1 MEEVCMYSIFIKNGL
16 IVDGTGAAAYP
27 ANLGISGD
35 KITYI
40 GNEVFE
46 AEQTIDA
53 AGKMVT
59 PGFIDVHS
67 HGDLTMGEEFTG
79 LAKLSQGITT
89 EIVGQCGLSAIPVSG
104 ARKNVVIEYFK
115 GSRPAYAREHLDEFA
130 TLESFAKY
138 SENRG
143 LYANTAM
150 FIGHC
155 TVRMS
160 VMGMDNRPATEEE
173 LEAMRVQVRLAME
186 QGAVGLSS
194 GLVYAPGPFAPKEE
208 LIELC
213 KVVKEYNGFYVT
225 HMRNESDTVE
235 AALQEALDVADATG
249 VKLWISHHKAQ
260 GVKNFGKIKKTV
272 AMIEEYRAKGLE
284 IYYDIYPYVASSTQ
298 CSAMISPRFQ
308 TEGRA
313 GLVEKLKDPAF
324 RAEVKQDMISPKVPY
339 DNFYLNC
346 GSFENVTLAACLNTP
361 EADGMTIAEYARKT
375 QTADEFDAFFDLFV
389 ANEGSIFCCFFCM
402 SFDDLDYLIQKDF
415 ATIGTDGLAMRP
427 NSKSHPRAFGSFPTA
442 IRRFVKEKQILTMEE
457 MIKKFTGFA
466 ARQYKLE
473 GRGELKEN
481 FYADVLV
488 MDPETICG
496 AADYVDCFALS
507 EGIEHVIVNGR
518 EAYTDKKLT
527 QVRNGKFLR

>member
-1 MEEVCMYSIFIKNGL
+1 MYSIFIKTGL

-27 ANLGISGD
+27 ANLGITGD

-67 HGDLTMGEEFTG
+67 HGDLAMGEEFTG

-89 EIVGQCGLSAIPVSG
+89 EIVGQCGLSVIPLSG
-104 ARKNVVIEYFK
+104 PRKDVVVNYFK
-115 GSRPAYAREHLDEFA
+115 ATIPPYAREHIDELA
-130 TLESFAKY
+130 TLDGFVKY

-143 LYANTAM
+143 LFANTAM
-150 FIGHC
+150 FIGHSAL
-155 TVRMS
+155 RMS
-160 VMGMDNRPATEEE
+160 VMGMDNRHATEEE
-173 LEAMRVQVRLAME
+173 MEAMRVQVRLAME
-186 QGAVGLSS
+186 QGAVGMSS

-213 KVVKEYNGFYVT
+213 KIVKEYNGFYVT

-235 AALQEALDVADATG
+235 AALQEALDIAEATG
-249 VKLWISHHKAQ
+249 VRLWISHHKAQ

-272 AMIEEYRAKGLE
+272 AMMEEYRAKGLD
-284 IYYDIYPYVASSTQ
+284 IHYDIYPYIASSTQ
-298 CSAMISPRFQ
+298 STAMIAPRFLS
-308 TEGRA
+308 EGKEA
-313 GLVEKLKDPAF
+313 LVEKLKDPAF
-324 RAEVKQDMISPKVPY
+324 REEVKQDMLSPKVPY
-339 DNFYLNC
+339 DNFYRNC
-346 GSFENVTLAACLNTP
+346 GSFENVMVAACLKTP
-361 EADGMTIAEYARKT
+361 EYDGMTIAEYSRKVN
-375 QTADEFDAFFDLFV
+375 AKDDFDAYFDLFV
-389 ANEGSIFCCFFCM
+389 ANDGNIFCCFFCM

-442 IRRFVKEKQILTMEE
+442 IHRFVKEKQIFTMEE
-457 MIKKFTGFA
+457 MIRKITGFSA
-466 ARQYKLE
+466 KQFNLE

-481 FYADVLV
+481 YYADVLV
-488 MDPETICG
+488 IDPETICG
-496 AADYVDCFALS
+496 KADFVDCFALS
-507 EGIEHVIVNGR
+507 EGIEHVFVNGR